1 MSYEVLARKW
11 RPQQFDEVVGQ
22 SHVTDALMNAISSGR
37 IAHAYIFVGPRGVGK
52 TTIARVMAKALN
64 CEKGPTPQF
73 CGECDSCREITEG
86 NSIDVLEIDGASN
99 RGIDSIKELR
109 ENVRYATF
117 RSRFKIY
124 IIDEVH
130 MLSNEA
136 FNALLKT
143 LEEPPE
149 HVKFMFATTEPH
161 KVLTTIL
168 SRCQRFDLRRITTRD
183 IVGQLNK
190 IAKAEGVDIHEDAV
204 LAIARGAEGGLRDA
218 ESALDQLI
226 AFRGRKITE
235 GDVLSVFGLVAR
247 KSLEDLAGAMLRGDV
262 PGLLSVVADLD
273 AAGKD
278 LQRLSSELLDF
289 FRNLLVIAYAGNV
302 PGDQDV
308 PEAQAGSL
316 KALASGIEPGR
327 IAGMVDHLIEL
338 QGHIRSAL
346 SRRTVLELFLIR
358 CARAATAVSID
369 DLLKKVNELK
379 AGGII
384 SQGPVAAAPAP
395 RAAAAPPAA
404 RAPEVQPAARREA
417 PAAPAAEAEGGTE
430 LERLTRNWHTFLERV
445 GVLAMLAKNCLI
457 DAKPVEL
464 TRDKLVIGFDPEF
477 ASKRD
482 TLDHS
487 RNNKAIQ
494 AVIEDMFKHH
504 VTVSYTVLS
513 STDAKQLPSDHQ
525 PPAPRP
531 ESKVQA
537 PAAPA
542 QAGDKKSRKEWVQ
555 EPAVKRALETFNG
568 DIIDIRE

>member
-22 SHVTDALMNAISSGR
+22 AHVTDALKNAITSGR

-52 TTIARVMAKALN
+52 TTIARIMAKALN
-64 CEKGPTPQF
+64 CAKGPTGTP
-73 CGECDSCREITEG
+73 CGECNSCREITEG
-86 NSIDVLEIDGASN
+86 NNLDVLEIDGASN
-99 RGIDSIKELR
+99 NTVDQVRELR
-109 ENVRYATF
+109 DNVRYAP
-117 RSRFKIY
+117 SRGPFKIY

-130 MLSNEA
+130 MLSTSA

-143 LEEPPE
+143 LEEPPD
-149 HVKFMFATTEPH
+149 HVKFVFATTEPH
-161 KVLTTIL
+161 KVITTIL

-190 IAKAEGVDIHEDAV
+190 IAAAEGVEIHEDAV

-226 AFRGRKITE
+226 AFRGLKITE

-247 KSLEDLAGAMLRGDV
+247 KSLEDLAGAMVRGDV

-289 FRNLLVIAYAGNV
+289 FRNLLVIAYAG
-302 PGDQDV
+302 DMSADHDL
-308 PEAQAGSL
+308 PEPQAASL
-316 KALASGIEPGR
+316 KAIAAGIAPGR
-327 IAGMVDHLIEL
+327 IAGMVDHLIDL
-338 QGHIRSAL
+338 QGQIRTAL

-379 AGGII
+379 AAAGI
-384 SQGPVAAAPAP
+384 AP
-395 RAAAAPPAA
+395 AAPPASA
-404 RAPEVQPAARREA
+404 SAARPATPAQAGRPA
-417 PAAPAAEAEGGTE
+417 PVAYSERRAIPAGPVEEGGTE
-430 LERLTRNWHTFLERV
+430 LERLTRNWHSFVERV
-445 GVLAMLAKNCLI
+445 GQLAMLAKSCLL
-457 DAKPVEL
+457 DAKPVEMSH
-464 TRDKLVIGFDPEF
+464 DKLVIGFDPEF

-482 TLDHS
+482 ALDLP

-494 AVIEDMFKHH
+494 AVIEEMFKHP
-504 VTVSYTVLS
+504 VAVSYTVLS
-513 STDAKQLPSDHQ
+513 ANDAKHLPADRQ
-525 PPAPRP
+525 PVSQASGGKGAGPSTPV
-531 ESKVQA
+531 ESR
-537 PAAPA
+537 
-542 QAGDKKSRKEWVQ
+542 DKKSRKEWIQ
-555 EPAVKRALETFNG
+555 EPAVKRALESFNG